1 MSLLFGNTHF
11 MEIDMAKKETIYEWR
26 VNYRD
31 EHGDV
36 YDIDFFDT
44 YESALKRL
52 QADADQG
59 AADIELTK
67 TVGDEDEGIH
77 YRDYA
82 TVIDGK
88 LPEYFDEGDKVNK
101 AHHAEVARAHK
112 AA

>member
-1 MSLLFGNTHF
+1 
-11 MEIDMAKKETIYEWR
+11 MARQQTEHEWR

-31 EHGDV
+31 EFGDIE
-36 YDIDFFDT
+36 DIDFFDT
-44 YESALKRL
+44 YVAALKRL
-52 QADADQG
+52 RADADQG
-59 AADIELTK
+59 ATDIELTK